1 MHLHLASKS
10 AERMTLRFLLT
21 RSVSRADVWSRR
33 TWHKRPA
40 CGGGRDAGKDAGAT
54 VPCMYTDVQAND
66 SSTKKALLKG
76 VSIRKEA
83 RRTGYSIVNEHKK
96 RHRLM
101 AAVAAILCLCLL
113 VPVTCRAD
121 VLTVGTRK
129 HRGTFEGFE
138 NRQFLFRT
146 SDGRLLH
153 QDRPTVR
160 SMKLRW
166 LPRKGRHHEGRPKP
180 KRRIDISALEKRNDL
195 TDQQTSVIRRYR
207 AVRMKYD
214 AFVAKSSAMVAEMDD
229 ARGKRRE
236 DLMDSLRRRKD
247 AEQPLKRDLE
257 NATAALLAAFP
268 DPLPDAGDPERGDGG
283 QPAEQGKTRIPEIG
297 EDEILL
303 IDVAGL
309 KGPSL
314 SREQASA
321 IKTYEAAK
329 RRYQAADADAKAVA
343 GLQDAQSILLKAFSG
358 LKIVQ

>member
-1 MHLHLASKS
+1 MLKDQLS
-10 AERMTLRFLLT
+10 A
-21 RSVSRADVWSRR
+21 
-33 TWHKRPA
+33 
-40 CGGGRDAGKDAGAT
+40 
-54 VPCMYTDVQAND
+54 
-66 SSTKKALLKG
+66 
-76 VSIRKEA
+76 
-83 RRTGYSIVNEHKK
+83 
-96 RHRLM
+96 
-101 AAVAAILCLCLL
+101 AAILCLCLL
-113 VPVTCRAD
+113 VPLTCRAD

-129 HRGTFEGFE
+129 YRGTFEGFE

-160 SMKLRW
+160 SLHVDAPRPVKLLRRNRKREEKVNLIGYGKARFMVEISGRKESMFGMHVRSMELRW
-166 LPRKGRHHEGRPKP
+166 LPRNGRHHEGRPKP

-195 TDQQTSVIRRYR
+195 TPQQASVIRRYR
-207 AVRMKYD
+207 AARTQYD

-229 ARGKRRE
+229 ARGKSRE

-257 NATAALLAAFP
+257 NATAALLATFP
-268 DPLPDAGDPERGDGG
+268 DPLPDAGDPEKRDGG
-283 QPAEQGKTRIPEIG
+283 QPAEQGRTRIPEIG

-314 SREQASA
+314 DREQATA

-329 RRYQAADADAKAVA
+329 RRYQAAGTDADGDVA
-343 GLQDAQSILLKAFSG
+343 AELRSAQSLLLNAFPG